1 MMSLTRSR
9 GHVCGEFHVY
19 VVVLNTSSIH
29 DRGGSDCLCTL
40 TRTVLLDAGR
50 KRENHNDR
58 A

>member
-1 MMSLTRSR
+1 MRIESLLL
-9 GHVCGEFHVY
+9 GGFHVY